1 MARASSAKNR
11 SAIEQVSID
20 LIGQFRAAM
29 DTKRPWDSII
39 DFATHPSFSGL
50 RLYPRQQTLLKLIYL
65 ETENMTPYDI
75 EVIEGWRQGFKDPR
89 TPAGVQED
97 IWERVDFLKAN
108 GYTHFPHVQSIL
120 GRRASKGMIGGVLGA
135 ERLGYM
141 VSLDNPQEHY
151 GIAEGK
157 EMFLHVVAT
166 NQEQAK
172 KFLFADVRQ
181 AVEQNQWLAQRL
193 AVSKEYRLAL
203 RTPNDLRRIADMSSK
218 GLPVDREIASIQA
231 VAMSSNSSSGRGGSA
246 FCVDP
251 ETPVLMSDGTEKP
264 IREVAVGESVASV
277 EEEPTEGRRR
287 NVDARVVGKSVV
299 RKPAFKITFEDGT
312 HVICSEDH
320 KWLDGDGNWREA
332 RDFQV
337 GDYIEEFNAALED
350 L

>member
-1 MARASSAKNR
+1 MGSSSSAKNR
-11 SAIEQVSID
+11 AAIERVTMD
-20 LIGQFRAAM
+20 LVGQFRSAM
-29 DTKRPWDSII
+29 NQARPWDSII
-39 DFATHPSFSGL
+39 DFATHPSFTGL

-65 ETENMTPYDI
+65 ETENMTAYDI
-75 EVIEGWRQGFKDPR
+75 DVIEEWRQGFKDPR

-97 IWERVDFLKAN
+97 IWERIEFLKAN
-108 GYTHFPHVQSIL
+108 GYTHFPHIQAIL

-181 AVEQNQWLAQRL
+181 AVEQNPWLTSRL
-193 AVSKEYRLAL
+193 SVSKEYRLSL
-203 RTPNDLRRIADMSSK
+203 RTPADLRRIAEMTTQ
-218 GLPVDREIASIQA
+218 GLPIDREIASIQA

-251 ETPVLMSDGTEKP
+251 DTPVLMSDNSEKP
-264 IREVAVGESVASV
+264 IREVAVGEEVRSV
-277 EEEPTEGRRR
+277 EEHPTDGTRS
-287 NVDARVVGKSVV
+287 NVTARVLAKTTT

-312 HVICSEDH
+312 YVICSEDH
-320 KWLDGDGNWREA
+320 KWLDSDGQWREA
-332 RDFQV
+332 QDFQV

-350 L
+350 M